1 MRDSGTVQETKLL
14 TTVSNCEMKEQIPL
28 GEGAGSLTFKI
39 KMAVNESE
47 GKQMGKLERVQIKS
61 YNETVELIGS
71 SLT

>member
-1 MRDSGTVQETKLL
+1 
-14 TTVSNCEMKEQIPL
+14 MKEQIPL